1 MKRKCE
7 VAIIALVVLLVVG
20 MFLSYTPST
29 YYCNFTVNSSDYD
42 IEYVYD
48 SNYGMGTN
56 TVLIETDGNYDIQTI
71 IALFDSSYASMND
84 SDTQFKKLNYM
95 KDYFDVVKKSQNCSF
110 VSYLENEDIK
120 NDFIPKN
127 LSVLVKK
134 MISIPSDKESAYLK
148 IVKKRTFAEVVCPKI
163 LNFYGCE
170 TVFNEC
176 LVTDNIYVLS
186 LDFIKPNQT
195 YYALMD
201 LKGNFQFLANG
212 RVDNNVD
219 AFKKQIEQLKHLIAN
234 NENLFFKK
242 QPTADVDEM
251 TEKLV
256 YSWLIRCILLGDTD
270 FSSKNFGLIYDNV
283 KNEITSAPNYD
294 FEFCVK
300 VLRPDFVA
308 KNGMIDPHGYF
319 ANIKYVMENY
329 PSVYKK
335 FIEKTKMISSLN
347 PKTGNRFYE
356 DFVYEKIQDEI
367 ISEKFCEVL
376 KSNISYIFKND
387 KKLEKLDSQLQ
398 M

>member
-1 MKRKCE
+1 MRSFLNKVFNMLGWSKDKKIADAQKTEQEAYLHYILDFVDPKTYANRIGLDIDSLHEFDLVDEQHGNELVGHLNKRF
-7 VAIIALVVLLVVG
+7 VRLHRA
-20 MFLSYTPST
+20 
-29 YYCNFTVNSSDYD
+29 
-42 IEYVYD
+42 
-48 SNYGMGTN
+48 
-56 TVLIETDGNYDIQTI
+56 
-71 IALFDSSYASMND
+71 
-84 SDTQFKKLNYM
+84 YM